1 MALAD
6 IQLSRGPGDSSI
18 VWLCQRTRIARLC
31 NCAFSSVYTAHRVN
45 ASPVSL
51 FRIRRT
57 IVSAA
62 FALLVRVSTAQRCHR
77 RHQLNARCSRCSRI
91 RCTALRRLA

>member
-1 MALAD
+1 MAPID
-6 IQLSRGPGDSSI
+6 IQLSRGDSSI

-31 NCAFSSVYTAHRVN
+31 SCAFSSVCTAHRVN